1 MHNLK
6 HRAILGTLWRL
17 ARKRAQCEPSESENK
32 TNDGN
37 GCNYIYGRVL
47 IWLAKS
53 LPFPSLSPAYL
64 LLAHFERQPLDL
76 PLPPFS
82 IYHSV
87 KFSLL
92 VFFTI
97 CSSAQAAEGEV
108 ASVPPTSAATVTK
121 SQSDK
126 WHLSAVIRHRVAH
139 FQMVHFDPSL
149 PVWELALKTTHLK
162 GFLFNYMDTVKI
174 LIGEVPHLPEQ
185 K

>member
-37 GCNYIYGRVL
+37 GRNYIYGRVL

-87 KFSLL
+87 KFSRL

-97 CSSAQAAEGEV
+97 CSSAQAAEERSCPLTFPATATKNTKCATSISCHSPSCGSFSDGPFW
-108 ASVPPTSAATVTK
+108 AKLGSVV
-121 SQSDK
+121 
-126 WHLSAVIRHRVAH
+126 
-139 FQMVHFDPSL
+139 
-149 PVWELALKTTHLK
+149 
-162 GFLFNYMDTVKI
+162 
-174 LIGEVPHLPEQ
+174 
-185 K
+185 